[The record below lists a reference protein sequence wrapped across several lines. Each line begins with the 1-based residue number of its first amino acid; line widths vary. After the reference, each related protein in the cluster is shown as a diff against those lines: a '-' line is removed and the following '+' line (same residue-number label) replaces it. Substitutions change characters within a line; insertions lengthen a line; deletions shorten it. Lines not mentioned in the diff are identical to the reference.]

1 MAPGPS
7 VLVWTGPF
15 GLFWGPTVVPMS
27 DPVGNCADNC
37 SAFNGGIMS
46 FGVSSVM
53 RAYRYVVALILAS
66 LVATALPAAAAV
78 SQDAPEELVL
88 VSSSGPD
95 NTWYDGSGDSGAAV
109 LTYGHI
115 GCEQVDAQGMCTSG
129 LWGRVPDAPWIW
141 RSKDSDR
148 AKPRATFT
156 DAFSVDATQA
166 ARPAVLDIA
175 ADNVFE
181 VRLNDA
187 VVASGSS
194 YTQGTT
200 VEIQLADGANQLEI
214 DVENIDNGQ
223 SPYLNPAGVAWAIR
237 AVKPGQ
243 VTPPA
248 HPFQPPTADAGPD
261 QSVDEG
267 STVSLDGSGSK
278 ASTKPALESSEQR
291 GSLPGGTSLGAA
303 LDELEGEPT
312 ALRVNGSVDVGEGAA
327 AQNTSIAYVVDVS
340 GSAGGRGGPC
350 GNVNGDRAVDT
361 ILDCELAAALKLHE
375 EVAASGTVDKVALI
389 TFSSSAQAV
398 DLDPTSAVATLVGPT
413 TDADGDGV
421 ADIVQAIKRVSGSGG
436 TNFLPPVKT
445 ACNLLATTGSPNLVT
460 AFMSDGQGSGSL
472 KTALPCDPPVTFHAF
487 AVGSGS
493 KCDSGSAVGS
503 RLIDMATLSGGT
515 CTNVPVVS
523 DLPEILP
530 NVISSRIT
538 KVSYTVDGGD
548 PVDISSSLD
557 LPKAGPAALDVSFE
571 LPADL
576 ASGQHRICLT
586 VTGEDSGG
594 TSSETT
600 CSELVTVTGEV
611 TYAWRQVSR
620 TGPPV
625 FLSARTSAHPSFVA
639 ADDGRYVF
647 ELTVTDGTGS
657 VATDQVVV
665 EVGNVAPGLDLRHGD
680 SFAGGVTQVNATL
693 TDVGWLDS
701 HSATVDWGDGTVD
714 TVEVTTAGPGWG
726 TFFGSHVYRTAGSYD
741 VVVELS
747 DDDGGRA
754 VQRVDHLEVAM
765 PAAVWANSTVSPSL
779 NWAGGSGEIQG
790 RIHTNG
796 QLRFVGAAK
805 AVRGDTTYA
814 GSLAADTTKNS
825 FVPLPVKT
833 GVQDFPISPDVAD
846 FRPGG
851 PVAVEVGAAYHDM
864 SAACASGS
872 WHEVQA
878 ALESGVY
885 YAPCDIQLNGS
896 DIGGRVTL
904 VSEGRVKVAGSRPAF
919 EPYRD
924 GLLVLAG
931 ASGAKAIDVA
941 TSSSKFLGVI
951 FAGSGEISVSGAGN
965 RFYCGILGDT
975 VSITG
980 TDVNVRGADCGRPSS
995 TVSGP
1000 VVVPDL
1006 RAGITVDRTEALP
1019 SDELGYDLTVSN
1031 GGTTVVVPSLIGLEN
1046 VDSATATVRGF
1057 EFVVERQEA
1066 DSGRW
1071 VPVAAAGDDTMRLSL
1086 RPNPFPGVTY
1096 AGQTVVGTAVAPS
1109 GWATWG
1115 AQAVLTLT
1123 PAQTAELLDEAR
1135 TTGVRTRVDFVLDP
1149 STVQARRLYTF
1160 GTDFGPVL
1168 RELGADV
1175 VDASVTAIL
1184 PDGEATTFAASDASP
1199 ARLAAGDSAT
1209 VHRTWTVPVPAARA
1223 ATETDAGYLSRIQA
1237 LDGTPLTG
1245 AMFVTAEGGIGRLV
1259 APLARAVTHRRLPI
1273 VEVAAE
1279 GADAV
1284 AAGSSA
1290 EYDVEL
1296 GNVGSADASNVE
1308 VAATADAV
1316 DLGVTGAPDALAAGE
1331 RATAR
1336 TTYAAPTGSSG
1347 TMVLRGTATWQ
1358 DARGNTYGASGT
1370 TLPVVRQLPADLL
1383 ATLDDSLLRDL
1394 DGDAAVSP
1402 GDTVR
1407 YALTVRNRGGQPL
1420 TGVAGNLPV
1429 PAHVTVAPDAVS
1441 APDGGSTQ
1449 LADGIVSFTL
1459 PDLAGG
1465 TSRRVF
1471 VDAVVAQ
1478 PFPDGVSRL
1487 SAQAVVTGAGQ
1498 GEVLSDDPALPG
1510 SADPTRTTVVRPQ
1523 PALVAALTG
1532 QLAVDADGSGTVTPG
1547 DTLAYTLGISS
1558 VGNKQV
1564 TGIRAKVPTPTA
1576 TTLVA
1581 GSIRT
1586 TDGEVLAGSGVE
1598 VLVGTLAPF
1607 QAATI
1612 EFRARIDAALPTGVR
1627 TISASGTVT
1636 SDQLEPLHTDDPQT
1650 VDVGDGTAIPIG
1662 DDGASTDVPSA
1673 SVSALEP
1680 ADGARVATPTDL
1692 SATVTVPSGATIATW
1707 RVEIAPADGGE
1718 TTVLASGQGSGPS
1731 VDVAAQIDPT
1741 LLENGLYVIRIVSVT
1756 SDGARSV
1763 NTSSVLVDGG
1773 FKPGR
1778 MATSFVDHE
1787 LTLSGLPVQVR
1798 RSYDSFDTGAGDFGV
1813 GWQVDIADFRIARA
1827 TPLGRSGWSARS
1839 TTCGLIFCSLEYT
1852 SSVPHMVSVVW
1863 PDGRQ
1868 EVFDLKGVDGST
1880 FFPGIARAAF
1890 VPRPGTATTSK
1901 LEVVGDDSVFFSA
1914 GDLRGGAFGT
1924 DGVFDPTT
1932 FRLTDRAGTSYV
1944 LDRASGLRSMADRNG
1959 NTLTFTADGVRSS
1972 QGTDIAFTRD
1982 GSGRLTRIASPVGET
1997 TYAYDHG
2004 NLVSSRDL
2012 AGEETRYEYD
2022 GAHNLTNVVGPG
2034 GRSLGS
2040 NVYDADGRLVAWVDA
2055 EGNRTDIAT
2064 DLAANQERITS
2075 ADGKLLTIS
2084 TFDDRGVL
2092 ARVNEVHSGADH
2104 VTAYTYDANLNV
2116 TERTD
2121 PLGHHWKAA
2130 YDDKGNLT
2138 SFTAPGEG
2146 AAQIA
2151 YNTLNVPVKITD
2163 GTGKTSR
2170 LAWDETRGTLTSV
2183 TDPTGESVTFGYDDR
2198 GRRTSR
2204 TDALGHRTTWTY
2216 DSAGRVASETD
2227 PLGRITSWTYDAAGR
2242 VLTETDALGGVT
2254 THTYDDLGNRTS
2266 TTDSEG
2272 RTERWAYD
2280 ALSRMVRHIDARGH
2294 ATDYNHDGMGRV
2306 VRIDNHVDLATNY
2319 TYDALGRLTSTSS
2332 GDIVRERLSWDGGGN
2347 VTERIDALGNV
2358 TSYGYDALGR
2368 QISET
2373 NPAGGT
2379 TRVRYTPAGRV
2390 AATVAAWGGAT
2401 TFDHDAAGREISR
2414 TDPAGEV
2421 WRTVYDAV
2429 GRPVESIAPDGT
2441 STKARYDA
2449 MGRLVASID
2458 QAGGETSY
2466 ELDAAGQVVAT
2477 VDAEGRRSTTT
2488 YDDLG
2493 RSVSVTGPDGESWR
2507 TAFSPSGLVKSQTT
2521 PSGATTRFT
2530 HDDAGAVVS
2539 VTDPMGHQWSATY
2552 DALGRVLTERDPR
2565 DAGTGPPTLTH
2576 AYDAYGRLA
2585 STTDALAGT
2594 VRFGYDANSQRTS
2607 VTDARG
2613 KVWRTEFGPLGLP
2626 VSTTDPLGR
2635 ETATAYDRSGRVLGT
2650 TDARGLSAAYEYDQG
2665 GRVASVS
2672 EVGGTGRVAWEYDAQ
2687 GRRIRMEDGS
2697 GTTTTAYTPTGLVSR
2712 VGSPQGDVTYDYD
2725 ATGLRT
2731 RMTQPEGTITYG
2743 YDEAG
2748 RPARMT
2754 GLGGGVSTTT
2764 YTADGDVASVIRP
2777 NGVVSTWSRDEAG
2790 RVTGV
2795 QHADADGST
2804 VSKATY
2810 TLDADGN
2817 RTSRT
2822 TLRGTWSFELDAVDQ
2837 LVSQTSPDGEVT
2849 RWTYDAAGNRTSQA
2863 REGGQRIEYS
2873 YDDAGQLT
2881 AVGGVSLTH
2890 DAAGHVTSVGRGGGR
2905 SDTYTWDWRGRLRR
2919 AATTTAD
2926 GVAAEAVYGYNGDG
2940 LRVTERHRGADGQLA
2955 DATQRLYDTQA
2966 GGVPRLVSYG
2976 DEAYTYDPSGS
2987 VAEVRAG
2994 AASLVPLTD
3003 VQGSVTAVTDGSGGA
3018 VAEVD
3023 YDAFGT
3029 AQVLA
3034 GAAPGLGYT
3043 GAPATAGGLVHLQA
3057 RDYDPTTGRFL
3068 AKDPVTPGAP
3078 GVVGWNPYA
3087 YVANNPTTMTD
3098 PSGQVALVERAIISY
3113 PVIAAGSSIYV
3124 LGAGVMF
3131 LYTVGAA
3138 LTHCIAIRC
3147 IAAPDINVDLDSL
3160 GGGGGSQAATPD
3172 ELVAA
3177 SESIIKAAVAAGVTT
3192 AVAKAIGRTCIAQ
3205 VTAGRLT
3212 AEECKREGGLPLFI
3226 VGSLD
3231 MPDHFA
3237 HVGIAFAHGHPSRLH
3252 RKFPPNSRG
3261 WLDSQPTC
3269 QEARARGQACDEYPF
3284 ASTME
3289 GGRKPAVFFG
3299 NEQDVVDME
3308 GERLPSVMGVDSR
3321 ESSIQGGRLGG
3332 FYTKCGV
3339 SGGGGAFAVLPVP
3352 ASPTFGICRG

>member
-27 DPVGNCADNC
+27 DPVGNCANNC

-95 NTWYDGSGDSGAAV
+95 STWYDGSGDSGAAV

-398 DLDPTSAVATLVGPT
+398 DLDPTSAVTTLVGPT

-779 NWAGGSGEIQG
+779 NWAGGSGVIQG

-980 TDVNVRGADCGRPSS
+980 TDVSVRGADCGRPGS

-1031 GGTTVVVPSLIGLEN
+1031 GGTTMVVPSLVGLEN

-1223 ATETDAGYLSRIQA
+1223 ATETDAGYLSRIRA

-1420 TGVAGNLPV
+1420 TGVAGSLPV

-1564 TGIRAKVPTPTA
+1564 TGIRATVPTPTA
-1576 TTLVA
+1576 TTLVE

-1612 EFRARIDAALPTGVR
+1612 EFRARIDAPLPTGVR

-1692 SATVTVPSGATIATW
+1692 SATVAVPSGATIATW
-1707 RVEIAPADGGE
+1707 RVEVAPADGGE

-1763 NTSSVLVDGG
+1763 NTSSIVVDGG

-1778 MATSFVDHE
+1778 LTTSFLDHQVGVG
-1787 LTLSGLPVQVR
+1787 GLPLQVV
-1798 RSYDSFDTGAGDFGV
+1798 RSYDSFDTASGDFGV
-1813 GWQVDIADFRIARA
+1813 GWEVDIADFRIGRAR
-1827 TPLGRSGWSARS
+1827 PLGQGGWSGRS
-1839 TTCGLIFCSLEYT
+1839 TTCGLIFCNLEYV
-1852 SSVPHMVSVVW
+1852 SSTPHVVSVVW
-1863 PDGRQ
+1863 PDGHQ

-1880 FFPGIARAAF
+1880 FFPGIARAKF
-1890 VPRPGTATTSK
+1890 VPRSGTNTTST
-1901 LEVVGDDSVFFSA
+1901 LEVVGDDSVFFSG
-1914 GDLRGGAFGT
+1914 GDLRAGVFGS
-1924 DGVFDPTT
+1924 DGVFDPTG
-1932 FRLTDRAGTSYV
+1932 FRLTDRNGVQYV
-1944 LDRASGLRSMADRNG
+1944 IDRTTGLQTMKDRAG
-1959 NTLTFTADGVRSS
+1959 NTLTFSRDGVESS
-1972 QGTDIAFTRD
+1972 LGKDITYTRD
-1982 GSGRLTRIASPVGET
+1982 TQDRITKIVSPAGT
-1997 TYAYDHG
+1997 TSYSYDHG
-2004 NLVSSRDL
+2004 DLVSSTDL
-2012 AGEETRYEYD
+2012 AGVETRYEYD
-2022 GAHNLTNVVGPG
+2022 GAHNLTNVIGSGGVSL
-2034 GRSLGS
+2034 GRSE
-2040 NVYDADGRLVAWVDA
+2040 YDAAGRLVAWIDP
-2055 EGNRTDIAT
+2055 EGNRTEIET
-2064 DLAANQERITS
+2064 DLGANQER
-2075 ADGKLLTIS
+2075 
-2084 TFDDRGVL
+2084 
-2092 ARVNEVHSGADH
+2092 
-2104 VTAYTYDANLNV
+2104 
-2116 TERTD
+2116 
-2121 PLGHHWKAA
+2121 
-2130 YDDKGNLT
+2130 
-2138 SFTAPGEG
+2138 
-2146 AAQIA
+2146 
-2151 YNTLNVPVKITD
+2151 
-2163 GTGKTSR
+2163 
-2170 LAWDETRGTLTSV
+2170 V
-2183 TDPTGESVTFGYDDR
+2183 TDPTGRLTTVTTFSEGGDKLREDRVAGGQTYTTKWTYDGQHRMLTQTDPAGNTVAVTR
-2198 GRRTSR
+2198 DEKGLIRSR
-2204 TDALGHRTTWTY
+2204 TDAAGRTSKLEYNDWSQPTAFHGPGGVGDYAWTY
-2216 DSAGRVASETD
+2216 DARGNMVSADPAAGPTMSMTYDGADLTSIKRGDTTMATFAYKTSGNGVGLVESVTDAHGEKTQVA
-2227 PLGRITSWTYDAAGR
+2227 YDAAGR
-2242 VLTETDALGGVT
+2242 VVSETDPNGT
-2254 THTYDDLGNRTS
+2254 TAY
-2266 TTDSEG
+2266 E
-2272 RTERWAYD
+2272 YD
-2280 ALSRMVRHIDARGH
+2280 AHGQMVE
-2294 ATDYNHDGMGRV
+2294 RV
-2306 VRIDNHVDLATNY
+2306 
-2319 TYDALGRLTSTSS
+2319 
-2332 GDIVRERLSWDGGGN
+2332 
-2347 VTERIDALGNV
+2347 
-2358 TSYGYDALGR
+2358 
-2368 QISET
+2368 
-2373 NPAGGT
+2373 NPAGGKRT
-2379 TRVRYTPAGRV
+2379 WSYGDRGQLLEATDERGKATRYVYDDALRLVSRTDRNGEV
-2390 AATVAAWGGAT
+2390 T
-2401 TFDHDAAGREISR
+2401 TFEHDAAGRVVRQSSPGMVMSFAYDGLGRQVQAVNGDVTTDLTYDKASRLTSRVTTGPDMPRMEFTYTHCECGAVKSVTGPGGTTTYDFDGASGQLAAVTAPDGGTFGFTWDSAGRLSKMTRPNEVSDVLVWNEQGHLASR
-2414 TDPAGEV
+2414 TQVGADESRVTGVSYSYDASGRRTSVTDDAGV
-2421 WRTVYDAV
+2421 HAFSYDAV
-2429 GRPVESIAPDGT
+2429 GNLTGADHPEGFAVADEVFGYDELGNRVSDVDNAPG
-2441 STKARYDA
+2441 SMVYDA
-2449 MGRLVASID
+2449 ANRLVKDAKRD
-2458 QAGGETSY
+2458 YAHDDEGNLTS
-2466 ELDAAGQVVAT
+2466 
-2477 VDAEGRRSTTT
+2477 
-2488 YDDLG
+2488 
-2493 RSVSVTGPDGESWR
+2493 
-2507 TAFSPSGLVKSQTT
+2507 VKVRA
-2521 PSGATTRFT
+2521 SGATTRFEW
-2530 HDDAGAVVS
+2530 D
-2539 VTDPMGHQWSATY
+2539 TDH
-2552 DALGRVLTERDPR
+2552 
-2565 DAGTGPPTLTH
+2565 
-2576 AYDAYGRLA
+2576 
-2585 STTDALAGT
+2585 
-2594 VRFGYDANSQRTS
+2594 
-2607 VTDARG
+2607 
-2613 KVWRTEFGPLGLP
+2613 
-2626 VSTTDPLGR
+2626 
-2635 ETATAYDRSGRVLGT
+2635 
-2650 TDARGLSAAYEYDQG
+2650 
-2665 GRVASVS
+2665 
-2672 EVGGTGRVAWEYDAQ
+2672 
-2687 GRRIRMEDGS
+2687 RMVK
-2697 GTTTTAYTPTGLVSR
+2697 LV
-2712 VGSPQGDVTYDYD
+2712 
-2725 ATGLRT
+2725 
-2731 RMTQPEGTITYG
+2731 
-2743 YDEAG
+2743 
-2748 RPARMT
+2748 
-2754 GLGGGVSTTT
+2754 
-2764 YTADGDVASVIRP
+2764 
-2777 NGVVSTWSRDEAG
+2777 
-2790 RVTGV
+2790 
-2795 QHADADGST
+2795 
-2804 VSKATY
+2804 K
-2810 TLDADGN
+2810 
-2817 RTSRT
+2817 
-2822 TLRGTWSFELDAVDQ
+2822 
-2837 LVSQTSPDGEVT
+2837 PDGVT
-2849 RWTYDAAGNRTSQA
+2849 
-2863 REGGQRIEYS
+2863 I
-2873 YDDAGQLT
+2873 
-2881 AVGGVSLTH
+2881 
-2890 DAAGHVTSVGRGGGR
+2890 
-2905 SDTYTWDWRGRLRR
+2905 
-2919 AATTTAD
+2919 
-2926 GVAAEAVYGYNGDG
+2926 
-2940 LRVTERHRGADGQLA
+2940 
-2955 DATQRLYDTQA
+2955 
-2966 GGVPRLVSYG
+2966 
-2976 DEAYTYDPSGS
+2976 AY
-2987 VAEVRAG
+2987 R
-2994 AASLVPLTD
+2994 
-3003 VQGSVTAVTDGSGGA
+3003 
-3018 VAEVD
+3018 
-3023 YDAFGT
+3023 YDAFGKRVQAIRSSDGRVT
-3029 AQVLA
+3029 SWGYDRDRVAAVWRDTGSGHTLVQTYVTSPSGDPLQARVNGQTSFPVLDGLGSVTGTLDGA
-3034 GAAPGLGYT
+3034 GALASSTAYSAFGQPANPGAVGIGDTYGYT
-3043 GAPATAGGLVHLQA
+3043 GHAWDGDAGKHYA
-3057 RDYDPTTGRFL
+3057 RARWYDAGQGRFL
-3068 AKDPVTPGAP
+3068 SEDPVDAVNLYT
-3078 GVVGWNPYA
+3078 
-3087 YVANNPTTMTD
+3087 YVSNQPVTYTD
-3098 PSGQVALVERAIISY
+3098 PTGTMAAVEYGMVSNIAQLAIGASLLALGELENWAFGQGLPGGLICGVNDGIAITLLLWGNAEFLMAMVAMATGGLLPVLIWLTLWAYLAI
-3113 PVIAAGSSIYV
+3113 SI
-3124 LGAGVMF
+3124 LF
-3131 LYTVGAA
+3131 LYATVE
-3138 LTHCIAIRC
+3138 
-3147 IAAPDINVDLDSL
+3147 DSVGC
-3160 GGGGGSQAATPD
+3160 GG
-3172 ELVAA
+3172 
-3177 SESIIKAAVAAGVTT
+3177 
-3192 AVAKAIGRTCIAQ
+3192 
-3205 VTAGRLT
+3205 
-3212 AEECKREGGLPLFI
+3212 
-3226 VGSLD
+3226 
-3231 MPDHFA
+3231 
-3237 HVGIAFAHGHPSRLH
+3237 
-3252 RKFPPNSRG
+3252 PP
-3261 WLDSQPTC
+3261 
-3269 QEARARGQACDEYPF
+3269 
-3284 ASTME
+3284 
-3289 GGRKPAVFFG
+3289 V
-3299 NEQDVVDME
+3299 
-3308 GERLPSVMGVDSR
+3308 
-3321 ESSIQGGRLGG
+3321 
-3332 FYTKCGV
+3332 
-3339 SGGGGAFAVLPVP
+3339 
-3352 ASPTFGICRG
+3352 